1 MTIIST
7 KGGEIGMYLTKLIQ
21 DGMIVLKRMDV
32 PLYSSKF
39 SKKTY
44 TVHQHLLCLCIKEI
58 QQQSYRDCRDF
69 LDEFDRLQE
78 ILELTDVPHFTTL
91 QKCLQRFPPRWYKM
105 LLKQLTC
112 LVKSRASAVI
122 DGTGLMQTQAS
133 FSYIKRIGRKIK
145 RRDFFKI
152 IIVMNP
158 DDGFILSYKGVQGNR
173 HESPW
178 FIPLLDDI
186 TIPLDDVCSD
196 KGFDSEKNQR
206 YVMMKRKARSFID
219 VRDVP
224 KHGRYRK
231 QVYRRKQQDSD
242 QWKTRYKQ
250 MRNSIESKNA
260 SVKHRF
266 GDFIPGKNIHNRR
279 RYLAIR
285 IFVANLITMQ
295 KSRNPLILI
304 YLIIE
309 DFYTPL
315 IWKLLYTEEHMKY
328 IK

>member
-1 MTIIST
+1 
-7 KGGEIGMYLTKLIQ
+7 MYLTKLIQ
-21 DGMIVLKRMDV
+21 DGMIVLKRIKV

-39 SKKTY
+39 SRKDFTI
-44 TVHQHLLCLCIKEI
+44 HQHLLYLCIKEI

-69 LDEFDRLQE
+69 FDEFNQLQE
-78 ILELTDVPHFTTL
+78 ALGLTKVPHFTTP

-133 FSYIKRIGRKIK
+133 FSYIKRIGRHIK

-152 IIVMNP
+152 IIVIDP

-206 YVMMKRKARSFID
+206 YVTMKRKARSFID

-224 KHGRYRK
+224 KRGRYRK

-295 KSRNPLILI
+295 KSRNPLFLI

-309 DFYTPL
+309 DFYTPDSP
-315 IWKLLYTEEHMKY
+315 LLCYKSSGSFDVGIYYRNSAGEG
-328 IK
+328 I

>member
-1 MTIIST
+1 
-7 KGGEIGMYLTKLIQ
+7 
-21 DGMIVLKRMDV
+21 MIVLKRMDI

-44 TVHQHLLCLCIKEI
+44 TIHQHLLCLCIKEI

-78 ILELTDVPHFTTL
+78 ILGLTDIPHFTTL

-133 FSYIKRIGRKIK
+133 FSYIKRIGRQIK

-152 IIVMNP
+152 IIVIDP

-186 TIPLDDVCSD
+186 CSD

-206 YVMMKRKARSFID
+206 YVVMKRKAYSYVD
-219 VRDVP
+219 VRGIP
-224 KHGRYRK
+224 KRGRYRK
-231 QVYRRKQQDSD
+231 QVYRRKSQDPD

-250 MRNSIESKNA
+250 MRNCIESKNA

-266 GDFIPGKNIHNRR
+266 GDFIPGKNIYNRQ

-285 IFVANLITMQ
+285 IFAANLITIG
-295 KSRNPLILI
+295 KSRNPLFLI
-304 YLIIE
+304 YFIIE
-309 DFYTPL
+309 DFYTPTISKHL
-315 IWKLLYTEEHMKY
+315 FIETLSIYFA
-328 IK
+328 